1 VGPSLSSDR
10 MGKAKKELTNQRRA
24 QRLGTGAGIAPA
36 SQKRNGGMPPWAWVV
51 SGSVLLAAV
60 IVAAAFV
67 VTRSGSSA
75 PNQSASVV
83 QDRLTHSKIDF
94 VAEGTWPPNYDNLTS
109 ALQKLGLSPA
119 NEVNPVVHY
128 HWHITV
134 YVGGHKIVV
143 PRNIGLQNPPEM
155 SSEIH
160 THSVAVDKHSG
171 IIHVESPDANFRA
184 TVLQLFDVWGVYAT
198 NKCLGGYCNGV
209 KVYVNGKLSPKGLL
223 TKPGEH
229 DAVTVVAG
237 SLPPGVKPD
246 TKFTGFTPGE

>member
-1 VGPSLSSDR
+1 MGSSLSCDR

-36 SQKRNGGMPPWAWVV
+36 SKQRSGTMPAWAWLV

-67 VTRSGSSA
+67 VTHGSSSS

-94 VAEGTWPPNYDNLTS
+94 VSAGTWQPNSTDLAG
-109 ALQKLGLSPA
+109 ALRKLGLNPA

-128 HWHITV
+128 HWHLTV
-134 YVGGHKIVV
+134 YAGGRNIVI
-143 PRNIGLQNPPEM
+143 PRNIGLEAPPAM

-160 THSVAVDKHSG
+160 THDVNTDVHSG
-171 IIHVESPDANFRA
+171 IIHVESPVPGFQA
-184 TVLQLFDVWGVYAT
+184 TILEFFDVWGVYAS
-198 NKCLGGYCNGV
+198 NQCLGGYCNGV
-209 KVYVNGKLSPKGLL
+209 KVYVNGKLAPAGLN
-223 TKPGEH
+223 TKPKEH

-237 SLPPGVKPD
+237 SLPPGVKPA
-246 TKFTGFTPGE
+246 TKYTGFTPGE